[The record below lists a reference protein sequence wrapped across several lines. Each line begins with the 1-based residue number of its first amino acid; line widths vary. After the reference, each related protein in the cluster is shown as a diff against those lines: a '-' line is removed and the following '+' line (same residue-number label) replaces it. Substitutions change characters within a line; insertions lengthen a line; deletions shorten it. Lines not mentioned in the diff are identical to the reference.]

1 MRKGTAATAITADV
15 KRVVAA
21 RGEFGG
27 WPCCIVCGQPAP
39 QNAPTVFSCAHYIPR
54 SQGGLGVEQNIVT
67 LCPRCHG
74 MYDQGIDRKAM
85 RNYIKEY
92 LQSKYP
98 DWDEEKLYYR
108 R

>member
-15 KRVVAA
+15 KRTVAP
-21 RGEFGG
+21 RDEFDG

-39 QNAPTVFSCAHYIPR
+39 HAAPTAFSCAHYIPR

-74 MYDQGIDRKAM
+74 MYDQGIDRKSI